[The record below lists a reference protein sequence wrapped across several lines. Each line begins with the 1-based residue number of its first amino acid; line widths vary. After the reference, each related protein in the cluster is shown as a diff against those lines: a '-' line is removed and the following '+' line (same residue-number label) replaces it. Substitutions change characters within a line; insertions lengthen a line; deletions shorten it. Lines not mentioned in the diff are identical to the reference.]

1 MKLLLIPIVLFSVV
15 FFSSESKAQ
24 IQIESTA
31 LTPTIDSVAYYSPEN
46 FLGTFQTMHHTKE
59 REIFTHDLYFEIES
73 RRKDDE
79 LVIWKISRFTSFR
92 IFPRNMIMPPMN
104 YRVQDLEIVHIDES
118 ADQELE
124 ILLNK

>member
-1 MKLLLIPIVLFSVV
+1 MKLLLIPIVFFSVI
-15 FFSSESKAQ
+15 FFPTESKAQ
-24 IQIESTA
+24 IQIEATTI
-31 LTPTIDSVAYYSPEN
+31 TPVQDSLAYFSPEN

-59 REIFTHDLYFEIES
+59 REIFTHELYFEIES

-79 LVIWKISRFTSFR
+79 VVIWKRSNLTSFR

-104 YRVQDLEIVHIDES
+104 YRVPDLEIVHIDET

-124 ILLNK
+124 LKLNK